1 MCLRKWSLDVCL
13 IWTSSATEHSVQKSV
28 SNPDKATAASLS
40 RSPKGLKRIKHQRLI
55 SREMFSAHG
64 LPISSNS
71 LFHRSFAA
79 LFLATQNSLAT
90 SWVWRSH
97 EGKGCGGWALFT
109 HAVVL
114 YFWTAG
120 CFVVFFFYS
129 WQFLPCD
136 NRKKRPSQ
144 YHREVLNL
152 SFIHSHH
159 QGCEQDSLKSR
170 LPCLPL
176 CVLLMHSR
184 LSLGFS
190 IWSPPK
196 LLLPWNIPDPLSPSP
211 ASSICS
217 QSA

>member
-1 MCLRKWSLDVCL
+1 MAYR
-13 IWTSSATEHSVQKSV
+13 SALTPFFTRVLLPCFWPHR
-28 SNPDKATAASLS
+28 TA
-40 RSPKGLKRIKHQRLI
+40 
-55 SREMFSAHG
+55 
-64 LPISSNS
+64 LP
-71 LFHRSFAA
+71 LP
-79 LFLATQNSLAT
+79 
-90 SWVWRSH
+90 
-97 EGKGCGGWALFT
+97 ECGGVMRGRAAEDGPSSPMLLSYISGQQDVLF
-109 HAVVL
+109 
-114 YFWTAG
+114 
-120 CFVVFFFYS
+120 CFYS

-152 SFIHSHH
+152 SFIHCHH